1 MTMTTPAAIRS
12 AAHGSHPSV
21 DVPPVSL
28 RLSAYQP
35 MVSLPHG
42 IRRDALNPDALGAD
56 RADDADQ
63 HAAARVASLLTG
75 SLSQCR
81 TCVGAQAL
89 VHDSCRVVV
98 IGPFVSAPRRRA

>member
-56 RADDADQ
+56 GADEQHRDCNAVEHDVGEYGSPDA
-63 HAAARVASLLTG
+63 
-75 SLSQCR
+75 
-81 TCVGAQAL
+81 
-89 VHDSCRVVV
+89 
-98 IGPFVSAPRRRA
+98 